1 MQAVCCAVKPNIG
14 GDDAGGGILINRLQ
28 ISCLMDVA
36 TFAENLDKVRFVG
49 H

>member
-1 MQAVCCAVKPNIG
+1 MR
-14 GDDAGGGILINRLQ
+14 INRLQ

-36 TFAENLDKVRFVG
+36 TFAKNLDEVRFMG

>member
-14 GDDAGGGILINRLQ
+14 GDDAGGGMRINRLQ
-28 ISCLMDVA
+28 ISCLIDVA
-36 TFAENLDKVRFVG
+36 ALAENLDEVRFMG